1 MKFTVGLK
9 ILTILFVS
17 GYAFSFDASQ
27 FVKSLVVLRSEAE
40 TCSRSIFGQ
49 TLSGFTSV
57 DSYFKDL
64 GQPLPNLVDPTFQAS
79 LRGVV
84 KQHAAFICKKRLEK
98 SHYKYLQ
105 EAKRYM
111 IGKPDTW
118 PDAPVISLPK
128 WCSDQYCSNLQ

>member
-1 MKFTVGLK
+1 MNNTVTLK
-9 ILTILFVS
+9 LLVFLLLAGNVF
-17 GYAFSFDASQ
+17 AFDASQ

-40 TCSRSIFGQ
+40 TCSRSVFGQ
-49 TLSGFTSV
+49 ALSGFTSV
-57 DSYFKDL
+57 DSYFNGL

-98 SHYKYLQ
+98 SHHKYLQ

-128 WCSDQYCSNLQ
+128 WCSDQQCSNVE